1 MISLQIAIID
11 DCQRDRDLVRDMTA
25 RYLQEHQIQGDIQC
39 FPSSESF
46 LKDSHPEQFSI
57 LLLDLYM
64 DGMDGMSLAQIIR
77 QQGIPSQLVFVTSS
91 DAYAVRS
98 YDVEAS
104 DYLLKPVS
112 APALERALNRCMARI
127 QVVPKYIE
135 VISNRLPIQIP
146 LHSILWINTYQNA
159 ILFHTDANEVK
170 TYMTFEA
177 ITQMLS
183 GEKRFL
189 MCYKGC
195 MVNMDRIAAIEG
207 DDFRMEN
214 GDLVQIRKR
223 GGNQIKHTY
232 IQYLCDR
239 TSDHP

>member
-1 MISLQIAIID
+1 MQIAIID
-11 DCQRDRDLVRDMTA
+11 DNELDRNSIFDLTS
-25 RYLQEHQIQGDIQC
+25 RYLEQHQIQSDVRR
-39 FPSSESF
+39 FSSGEHF
-46 LKDSHPEQFSI
+46 LSDYKPGQYKI

-64 DGMDGMSLAQIIR
+64 DGTDGMTVAQAVR
-77 QQGIPSQLVFVTSS
+77 RAGDTCQLVFVTSS

-112 APALERALNRCMARI
+112 GPALDRALTRCMSRI
-127 QVVPKYIE
+127 QIVPKYIE

-159 ILFHTDANEVK
+159 ILFHTDASEVK
-170 TYMTFEA
+170 TYMTFET
-177 ITQMLS
+177 ITQLLN
-183 GEKRFL
+183 GEKCFL

-195 MVNMDRIAAIEG
+195 MVNMDRVAAIEG

-223 GGNQIKHTY
+223 GGNQIKHAY
-232 IQYLCDR
+232 VQYLCDQASGR
-239 TSDHP
+239 L